1 MTNSRG
7 YERNVEN
14 KETRQQI
21 ANLRSIIQQVQT
33 KKQKAKVWRCLHGKQ
48 SDQ

>member
-21 ANLRSIIQQVQT
+21 ANLRSIQQVQT